1 MYKILLASDGSKH
14 SFKAAEEAY
23 KLASPLQ
30 AKITVIAVVQQMSG
44 LPLEI
49 NKTLEDNTLEVLEKN
64 KDFFDKKGVEIET
77 LLEHGDPGNII
88 CEVADEGG
96 YDLIIIGSSGL
107 GSIEGLFLGSVS
119 NKVVHSAKTP
129 VMIV

>member
-1 MYKILLASDGSKH
+1 
-14 SFKAAEEAY
+14 
-23 KLASPLQ
+23 
-30 AKITVIAVVQQMSG
+30 MSG

-64 KDFFDKKGVEIET
+64 KDFSIKRSEIET